1 MITEGVVALIWATVS
16 MYFFYY
22 GGWRECVSPEAA
34 QQFIAQFD
42 GGKSLI
48 QNFDAPTVVKIV
60 CSSWLGVAGGIL
72 ALLGV
77 VAAPITSGDT
87 ALRSARLI
95 IAEFIGLEQRSMRK
109 RLYICVPL
117 FALTVGI
124 LVWQMENPDGF
135 NIIWQYFGWANQTLS
150 VFTLWTL
157 TVYLV
162 QQKKPFVMT
171 LVPALFMTVIC
182 STFLL
187 ISPTALA
194 LSESLAYTGSV
205 IILVIALVWFLGWYR
220 SYQKK
225 Q

>member
-1 MITEGVVALIWATVS
+1 MVV
-16 MYFFYY
+16 
-22 GGWRECVSPEAA
+22 WRECVSPEVA
-34 QQFIAQFD
+34 QQFIAQVD

-60 CSSWLGVAGGIL
+60 CSSWLGVAGGVL

-95 IAEFIGLEQRSMRK
+95 IAEAIGLEQRAMRR

-117 FALTVGI
+117 FAVTMGI

-135 NIIWQYFGWANQTLS
+135 NVIWQYFGWANQTLA

-157 TVYLV
+157 TVYLG
-162 QQKKPFVMT
+162 
-171 LVPALFMTVIC
+171 
-182 STFLL
+182 
-187 ISPTALA
+187 TAQEA
-194 LSESLAYTGSV
+194 VHHHPGASLADDSGMFYLPAPFADGSG
-205 IILVIALVWFLGWYR
+205 IERACGLYG
-220 SYQKK
+220 
-225 Q
+225 